1 MKRLLFLTL
10 FFFALI
16 QVSSAQSHRAA
27 IRRGHGATKPQELAQ
42 AVFSAFQQNRFEN
55 MQQYLPDEVELRILK
70 RRSSE
75 DMRALLQVLTPDSIK
90 QNLQREF
97 NNISEQSTASAFN
110 WQDWQLAD
118 TKLSQ
123 RDTKNRMLY
132 SVEVAIADA
141 AGNTK
146 YVVFEAI
153 KIKTRYFLF
162 RQIAFRDK
170 A

>member
-10 FFFALI
+10 FFFAIIL
-16 QVSSAQSHRAA
+16 VSSAQNHRAA
-27 IRRGHGATKPQELAQ
+27 IRRGHGAAKPQELAQ
-42 AVFSAFQQNRFEN
+42 AVYGAFQQNRFEN
-55 MQQYLPDEVELRILK
+55 VQQYLPDEVELRILK

-90 QNLQREF
+90 QSLQREF
-97 NNISEQSTASAFN
+97 NHISEQSTANAFN

-118 TKLSQ
+118 TRLSQ
-123 RDTKNRMLY
+123 RDAKNRMLY
-132 SVEVAIADA
+132 SVEISIADA

-146 YVVFEAI
+146 YLVFEAI